1 MIRLDLKLA
10 LVLLSVIFTNTNSI
24 AQDIISRADA
34 VPKLGIYENLGGDIP
49 NLEFTNQDGE
59 KVKLLDLFDDKPVI
73 ISLVYFDCPGICTP
87 LLNGL
92 SDVVKQSD
100 LALAHDYNII
110 TLSFDYTETSALARK
125 KKNTYKK
132 INKNSNVEAGWHFLV
147 GDSANIKMVLD
158 SIGFQVKREGEE
170 FIHPAAIMAISP
182 EGKIAR
188 YLNGTYFQKFDFM
201 MAITEAS
208 QGKTGPTI
216 NKVLNYCFS
225 YDADGK
231 KYVFNITKISA
242 AIMIFLAVSFLIIMI
257 IKENRNRKRRL
268 SQLNN

>member
-1 MIRLDLKLA
+1 MKKFIILFVASLQM
-10 LVLLSVIFTNTNSI
+10 LSISHLS
-24 AQDIISRADA
+24 AQDLVKRADA
-34 VPKLGIYENLGGDIP
+34 VPKLGIYEHLNDTIP

-59 KVKLLDLFDDKPVI
+59 KVMIMDLLDDKPVI
-73 ISLVYFDCPGICTP
+73 ISLVYYECPGICTP

-110 TLSFDYTETSALARK
+110 TLSFDHKETPALARK

-132 INKNSNVEAGWHFLV
+132 INKNSNVEDGWQFLV
-147 GDSANIKMVLD
+147 GDSVNINKMLD
-158 SIGFQVKREGEE
+158 AIGFQVKPDGEE
-170 FIHPAAIMAISP
+170 FIHPAAIIAISP
-182 EGKIAR
+182 KGKIAR

-201 MAITEAS
+201 MAVNEAAEGRS
-208 QGKTGPTI
+208 GPTI

-231 KYVFNITKISA
+231 KYVFNITKVAA
-242 AIMIFLAVSFLIIMI
+242 AIMIFFAVSFLLILI
-257 IKENRNRKRRL
+257 IKENKNRKKRL
-268 SQLNN
+268 SEMSDN